1 MQKGS
6 ASRRPFS
13 FESLGVREGT
23 TSEGVTAMR
32 NDQAELV
39 ERLVRDHEALEDR
52 MEAEARATAQG
63 IIQSYI
69 GPDHK
74 VIKMQDFYGALV
86 FALKSARERGQAD
99 NADGHVLTL
108 T

>member
-1 MQKGS
+1 
-6 ASRRPFS
+6 
-13 FESLGVREGT
+13 
-23 TSEGVTAMR
+23 MR

-63 IIQSYI
+63 IIQSHI